1 MSKQDD
7 RIRKN
12 FDDANMSGANLDDAD
27 LDDASMRRSNLEGAT
42 LKNAHLAGSD
52 LHGAQLDHADVTGA
66 DLHDADLTGA
76 SLYDVDLDR
85 AASTEGIHLAGATG
99 VTGHLADDRHDQTLP
114 RHIVQATD
122 DIQRLTAEIV
132 TVARRAALA
141 PAGATGAD
149 ARREA
154 AARVSDLQERRRL
167 LEDRVLSLL
176 EDGE

>member
-1 MSKQDD
+1 MSKNDD
-7 RIRKN
+7 HTRKN
-12 FDDANMSGANLDDAD
+12 FDDVNLSGANLDDAE
-27 LDDASMRRSNLEGAT
+27 LDDASMRRTNLEGAT
-42 LKNAHLAGSD
+42 LRNAHMAGSD

-66 DLHDADLTGA
+66 DLRNADLTGA
-76 SLYDVDLDR
+76 SLYGVDLDR

-99 VTGHLADDRHDQTLP
+99 VTGRLADGRRDHTLP
-114 RHIVQATD
+114 KHVVQATD
-122 DIQRLTAEIV
+122 DIQRLTLEIV
-132 TVARRAALA
+132 TVARQGALA

-154 AARVSDLQERRRL
+154 AAQVTDLRERRSL